1 MAGVEGG
8 EAADQQQQGG
18 ASHTAQSELVV
29 ITLHYQLSPVT
40 FTGLLLVFS
49 YFKIK
54 IFFIFIFCISYL
66 KRDIIIEILRIGAL
80 DMERGKIILSRVLEN
95 QSAVTS
101 LLMSIYI
108 VVTKC

>member
-49 YFKIK
+49 
-54 IFFIFIFCISYL
+54 FIFIFCISYL

-108 VVTKC
+108 VVLASAN